1 MAAANTFFHTALRN
15 TDLHAV
21 SRRLPSLINI
31 VNYCTC
37 HALAKHR
44 SKHHRRER
52 RWCDRDLDLDLD
64 LLRLLLRL
72 FRRLLPRLLDLD
84 RDLEREW
91 RRKLPGVLL
100 MAEASFEAANA
111 RRQYAFGREVRR
123 YLEASI
129 SSTSG
134 VDGTAGFLTIAARSW
149 ASSTLTLS
157 RAAWQLS
164 LQSWLFFVRLFLSRN
179 CSSALSFHLC
189 SIPSHFASLTWF
201 C

>member
-1 MAAANTFFHTALRN
+1 MTR
-15 TDLHAV
+15 
-21 SRRLPSLINI
+21 SRAGNRLYLITW
-31 VNYCTC
+31 NYEAC
-37 HALAKHR
+37 HALVKHQIQ
-44 SKHHRRER
+44 HHRRER
-52 RWCDRDLDLDLD
+52 RDLDLDLL

-72 FRRLLPRLLDLD
+72 LRLLLSRLLDLE
-84 RDLEREW
+84 RDLERE
-91 RRKLPGVLL
+91 RRRELPGVLFFS
-100 MAEASFEAANA
+100 AAASFEAANA